1 MTRTIMFVVSG
12 ISGISSAVI
21 VIGVIHIDVGIVRM
35 IPVIIVE
42 GSKFIGVTKA
52 HDSGAFS
59 GTKPPRMVR
68 CRAWNQLRVALLIN
82 VNVMSMSMSM
92 STK

>member
-12 ISGISSAVI
+12 ISAVI

-82 VNVMSMSMSM
+82 VNVNVNVNQVD
-92 STK
+92 T